1 MDYKYV
7 IRKRGARPGADTSM
21 VSVDVARE
29 SRRFHATIPG
39 YAPTDL
45 VELKEM
51 AGEIGIS
58 RLYVKDEST
67 RFGLNAFKALG
78 GSYAVA
84 NILAERIGKPLS
96 TLRFED
102 LIKGHSDKVPED
114 MTFITATDGNH
125 GRGLAWFVNK
135 LGYRS
140 VVYMPKGSSKERLF
154 NILAENAD
162 AHVTKLNYDGSVHM
176 AERDAA
182 EHGWTLVQDTAWE
195 GYEKI
200 PAWIMR
206 GYMTLA
212 DEIHQALTE
221 TGKGMP
227 THVFLQAGVGS
238 YAGAVLG
245 YFVSTYGENRPTT
258 IIVEPTKAAC
268 HYKSAKI
275 DDGNVH
281 FVEGD
286 MPTIM
291 AGLAC
296 GEPSIIS
303 WKILDAYGDAFITC
317 PDYVAA
323 EGMRLLGSPLPGD
336 PRIVSGESGA
346 VGAGLIRE
354 IMRNPD
360 LAEFKSQLRF
370 DSDSRVLIISTEG
383 ATDHDHYK
391 AVVWDGKNPSY
402 MDSSEKA

>member
-1 MDYKYV
+1 MDYKY
-7 IRKRGARPGADTSM
+7 ILRKRGQKPEADTSIAS
-21 VSVDVARE
+21 VSVARKV
-29 SRRFHATIPG
+29 RTFHQTIPG
-39 YAPTDL
+39 YTPTPL
-45 VELKEM
+45 VSLHGM
-51 AGEIGIS
+51 ANEVGIGQ
-58 RLYVKDEST
+58 LYVKDESF
-67 RFGLNAFKALG
+67 RFGLKAFKALG

-84 NILAERIGKPLS
+84 NILAEKMGVSL
-96 TLRFED
+96 ED
-102 LIKGHSDKVPED
+102 LAFEQLRKGSSPLVPDD

-125 GRGLAWFVNK
+125 GRGLAWFVNQ

-140 VVYMPKGSSKERLF
+140 VVYMPKGSAQERLD

-162 AHVTKLNYDGSVHM
+162 AHITKLNYDGAVHK
-176 AERDAA
+176 AERDAD

-200 PAWIMR
+200 PAWIMQ

-212 DEIHQALTE
+212 DEIHDGLIALGDE
-221 TGKGMP
+221 KP
-227 THVFLQAGVGS
+227 THIFLQAGVGS

-245 YFVSTYGENRPTT
+245 YFASTYGKERPIT

-268 HYKSAKI
+268 HYKSAII
-275 DDGNVH
+275 DDGMVH

-303 WKILDAYGDAFITC
+303 WKILDSYADAFITC

-323 EGMRLLGSPLPGD
+323 EGMRLLANPVGTD
-336 PRIVSGESGA
+336 TRIVSGESGA

-360 LAEFKSQLRF
+360 LAEFKEQLQF
-370 DSDSRVLIISTEG
+370 NDASRVLIISTEG
-383 ATDHDHYK
+383 DTDQAHYK

-402 MDSSEKA
+402 LED